1 MGYHLKDIEKGVLGE
16 FSKIREEFQ
25 EAEDADLQGDSLLMF
40 CELADML
47 GAMEE
52 YLKKWNLTIDD
63 LKKFSNKTKSAFKEG
78 KR

>member
-1 MGYHLKDIEKGVLGE
+1 MGYHLKPIEKGVLGE

-52 YLKKWNLTIDD
+52 YLKKWNLTIED

>member
-1 MGYHLKDIEKGVLGE
+1 MGYHLKEIEKGVLGE

-63 LKKFSNKTKSAFKEG
+63 LKTFSNKTKSAFKEG